1 MNFDDSYILSLFRH
15 GYKVRWTTLLHL
27 LQGKKTAS
35 ILSYGALYGY
45 LPLCGVLPKLKKQE
59 LTKRLRRLEKK
70 NLLCVADAFVQICP
84 QVSLPIEPQGE
95 RVFPHIS
102 GLECAKEAPLF
113 WDRALFATQV
123 LSELAHHNNQY
134 RPLETQFLIQQKLK
148 AWLKIKPHPL
158 DEKSQLLYQEWLKFI
173 NYHLNKKEAEF
184 LVAHLSGYQKVGQTQ
199 QQFQMS
205 ALQYHLIVTDIQHLF
220 FKEISQNEEEYPL
233 LYSLMCYFQLNNGLQ
248 SINESVVLFQ
258 SGVQIAEIARR
269 KKIKVNTVKDHLLEY
284 GCCDNNFD
292 FSELLPRAKKVAF
305 EDFEKQHLDIRRW
318 DYRQLQQ
325 FDSTLDYYD
334 WRFYQL
340 MKIRGQ

>member
-1 MNFDDSYILSLFRH
+1 MNFDDNYILSLFRH

-45 LPLCGVLPKLKKQE
+45 LPLYGVLPQLKKQE
-59 LTKRLRRLEKK
+59 LIKQLRHLEKEK
-70 NLLCVADAFVQICP
+70 LLCVEDSFVQICSQFP
-84 QVSLPIEPQGE
+84 LPIELQE
-95 RVFPHIS
+95 QFVFPHIS

-113 WDRALFATQV
+113 WNRALFATQV
-123 LSELAHHNNQY
+123 LSELTHHNNQY

-148 AWLKIKPHPL
+148 AWLKIKPYTL

-173 NYHLNKKEAEF
+173 NHHLNKKEAEF
-184 LVAHLSGYQKVGQTQ
+184 LVDHFSGYQKVGRTQ

-205 ALQYHLIVTDIQHLF
+205 TLQYHLIVTDIQHLF
-220 FKEISQNEEEYPL
+220 FKKIAQNEGDYPL
-233 LYSLMCYFQLNNGLQ
+233 LHSLMRYFQLNNGLQ
-248 SINESVVLFQ
+248 TIDESVILFQ
-258 SGVQIAEIARR
+258 SGRQIAEIARA

-284 GCCDNNFD
+284 GCCDKNFD
-292 FSELLPRAKKVAF
+292 FSELLPHAKKATF
-305 EDFEKQHLDIRRW
+305 EEFEKHHRDIRLW

-340 MKIRGQ
+340 MRIRGQ